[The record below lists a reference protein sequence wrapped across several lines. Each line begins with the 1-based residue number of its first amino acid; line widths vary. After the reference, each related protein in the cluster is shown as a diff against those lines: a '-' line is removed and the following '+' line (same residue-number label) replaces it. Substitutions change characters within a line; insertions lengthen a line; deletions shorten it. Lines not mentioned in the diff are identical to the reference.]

1 MVQRHVT
8 FSRMR
13 LSATNQEM
21 GVPIRIALAVFC
33 LALVPASGG
42 CVFHSAFELQG
53 CHPPKHVRCY
63 YGYQPTHWND
73 GDAWCVGRGNC
84 SNSCISQDG
93 LDTHMGSKIVGHLD
107 VSVSQSVAS
116 DQLNSVP
123 DLGVEESFP
132 EEVEIDGSFEQL
144 ILSNSP

>member
-1 MVQRHVT
+1 
-8 FSRMR
+8 
-13 LSATNQEM
+13 
-21 GVPIRIALAVFC
+21 
-33 LALVPASGG
+33 
-42 CVFHSAFELQG
+42 
-53 CHPPKHVRCY
+53 
-63 YGYQPTHWND
+63 
-73 GDAWCVGRGNC
+73 
-84 SNSCISQDG
+84 
-93 LDTHMGSKIVGHLD
+93 MGSKIVGHLD